1 MKIRSERDKRT
12 YLIIALCAI
21 LVVMGVGYAAF
32 SSLLTINGTANISN
46 SWCLGFDNTM
56 TNTMQVTKGLSTGTT
71 PTGSMSYSG
80 TACGSNLQPNSSLNA
95 HFYQPGDEIEYT
107 LTITNKS
114 TVTAAIKSILVD
126 NESVTSNTTKKK
138 GNITY
143 VVEMPLDTT
152 LDVNESTTMK
162 VIAKFQN
169 ETDVTENVNGETQTI
184 EVKINAEQDDG
195 NGGMDITPVSNIFT
209 GTIYRWSTR
218 QASNGDS
225 IATVSGTKWCA
236 NHPQY
241 GNSCDF
247 GTYWDTEQE
256 CETYV
261 ETNMSGQNATCEQKT
276 GTFGGIGEYTT
287 DASTLNNTYY
297 LKHDVVDD
305 IITNSYVCFVYNN
318 SEHCMKGGDGGA
330 SFAANTQMIKDYQTF
345 YNLGAYDSNTD
356 MGCYFGS
363 SNSDCVGGGFNVV
376 YASSNELVEVGE
388 KNSVMRSSCKVRHD
402 GISSCVVITTGVL

>member
-143 VVEMPLDTT
+143 VVEMPDDTT

-169 ETDVTENVNGETQTI
+169 ETDVTGNVNGEVQTI
-184 EVKINAEQDDG
+184 EVKINAQQDDG
-195 NGGMDITPVSNIFT
+195 NGGMNITPAETGFT
-209 GTIYRWSTR
+209 GVLYSQSSDTISV
-218 QASNGDS
+218 GDTMALS
-225 IATVSGTKWCA
+225 SETKWCLVGTL
-236 NHPQY
+236 QGQSY
-241 GNSCDF
+241 NSCDQNS
-247 GTYWDTEQE
+247 YINSQSE
-256 CETYV
+256 CEAV
-261 ETNMSGQNATCEQKT
+261 ISNAISGGNIQEGDVSCQQKSISEIT
-276 GTFGGIGEYTT
+276 PNGV
-287 DASTLNNTYY
+287 Y
-297 LKHDVVDD
+297 LKHNIVNGIVQSSEACLKDSKSFCLKPNEYSTSQDTLNSAFGTSKCQLIDD
-305 IITNSYVCFVYNN
+305 IYQCTKYDDDAVAYQSGKVLTRVGNCTRTSCIVNSDGSAHCETNS
-318 SEHCMKGGDGGA
+318 A
-330 SFAANTQMIKDYQTF
+330 S
-345 YNLGAYDSNTD
+345 
-356 MGCYFGS
+356 C
-363 SNSDCVGGGFNVV
+363 
-376 YASSNELVEVGE
+376 
-388 KNSVMRSSCKVRHD
+388 
-402 GISSCVVITTGVL
+402 

>member
-32 SSLLTINGTANISN
+32 SSMLTINGTANISN
-46 SWCLGFDNTM
+46 SWCVGFDNTM
-56 TNTMQVTKGLSTGTT
+56 TNTMEVTKGVSTGTQ

-80 TACGSNLQPNSSLNA
+80 TACGSTLQPNSSLNA

-143 VVEMPLDTT
+143 VVEMPAKTT

-169 ETDVTENVNGETQTI
+169 ETDVTGNVNGETQSI
-184 EVKINAEQDDG
+184 EIKINAEQDDG
-195 NGGMDITPVSNIFT
+195 NGGMDVTPVSNTFT
-209 GTIYRWSTR
+209 GTIYRWSTIG
-218 QASNGDS
+218 AENGGS
-225 IATVSGTKWCA
+225 IVPGTKNVWCEV
-236 NHPQY
+236 NENESY
-241 GNSCDF
+241 DSCTDENW
-247 GTYWDTEQE
+247 GLNTEEECLDDIEGWD
-256 CETYV
+256 
-261 ETNMSGQNATCEQKT
+261 GATCVQ
-276 GTFGGIGEYTT
+276 GIITTDVGEYTT
-287 DASTLNNTYY
+287 DASTLNKTYY
-297 LKHDVVDD
+297 LKHDVEDD
-305 IITNSYVCFVYNN
+305 IITASYVCFVYNN

-330 SFAANTQMIKDYQTF
+330 SFAANTQIIQDYQTF
-345 YNLGAYDSNTD
+345 YNLPNKANSAHSTNP
-356 MGCYFGS
+356 GCNFDS
-363 SNSDCVGGGFNVV
+363 SNSNCYGGDFYGIGADSVGGVSVGGSSSEICNVGNV
-376 YASSNELVEVGE
+376 GNSYCNE
-388 KNSVMRSSCKVRHD
+388 
-402 GISSCVVITTGVL
+402 

>member
-56 TNTMQVTKGLSTGTT
+56 TNTMEVTKGVSTGTQ

-80 TACGSNLQPNSSLNA
+80 TTCGSTLQPNSSLNA

-114 TVTAAIKSILVD
+114 TVAAAIKSILVD
-126 NESVTSNTTKKK
+126 NESVTQNTTKKK

-143 VVEMPLDTT
+143 VVEMPADTT

-169 ETDVTENVNGETQTI
+169 ETDVTGNVNGETQSI

-195 NGGMDITPVSNIFT
+195 NGGFTPVPVSNTFT
-209 GTIYRWSTR
+209 GTIYRWSTYNT
-218 QASNGDS
+218 ASS
-225 IATVSGTKWCA
+225 EATNSFLELRE
-236 NHPQY
+236 NSQY
-241 GNSCDF
+241 KTETEVPTYSDRVTAF
-247 GTYWDTEQE
+247 GK
-256 CETYV
+256 
-261 ETNMSGQNATCEQKT
+261 N
-276 GTFGGIGEYTT
+276 F
-287 DASTLNNTYY
+287 Y
-297 LKHDVVDD
+297 LKHDVVEDV
-305 IITNSYVCFVYNN
+305 ITASYVCFVYNN
-318 SEHCMKGGDGGA
+318 AEHCMKGGVNEENLD
-330 SFAANTQMIKDYQTF
+330 SKPIFDANTQIIKDFQTF
-345 YNLGAYDSNTD
+345 NSLPDNANP
-356 MGCYFGS
+356 GCYFHS
-363 SNSDCVGGGFNVV
+363 SRSDCFGGGFLRV
-376 YASSNELVEVGE
+376 YVESGGDVYVDDGSGIC
-388 KNSVMRSSCKVRHD
+388 SVLRGGPSGCYE
-402 GISSCVVITTGVL
+402 G